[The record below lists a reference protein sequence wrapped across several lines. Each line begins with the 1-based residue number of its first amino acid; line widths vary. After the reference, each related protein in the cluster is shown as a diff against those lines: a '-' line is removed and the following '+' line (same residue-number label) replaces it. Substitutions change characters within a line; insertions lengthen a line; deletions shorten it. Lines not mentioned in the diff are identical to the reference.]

1 MARFNGSVTR
11 NASHYSCYINVEEA
25 DVSITDNTSKVTVS
39 LYIYRSQYGWI
50 TSNAQGGNIVIDGT
64 KFNFS
69 YTPNWPAGSTGTALI
84 ATASKVITHNQDG
97 SRDCAVS
104 ATWSTS
110 GTYSC
115 GTASASGTL
124 TLTKIARFAEILTAP
139 NFTDE
144 DNPTITYKNPAGT
157 SVDIL
162 QACIAEPSGNRSII
176 VPYRDISKTGTS
188 YTFNLTDDE
197 RLALRNYTT
206 TSATKE
212 IGFYVRSV
220 IGSGDS
226 RPQLTRTLTIT
237 NANPTFSD
245 FSIED
250 NNDSTYG
257 LTGDRNKFIKK
268 YSNAKV
274 TISTTN
280 KMTALKQATPDKY
293 LLVNGSKAPIS
304 VAYSSTE
311 DVSGIVNNVDVA
323 VFSVSAVDSRNL
335 QTTISK
341 TLDMLDYNDPLIQT
355 FNIHRVDGAGTK
367 AVFSMSGTYSNI
379 NFGTVTNTITSAKVR
394 YKKKTATSYSD
405 WTDITALIQLNQG
418 EFSANNV
425 TINSIDFELG
435 SKYDVQII
443 IIDKL
448 SEAVQQGN
456 IDDGTV
462 LMAALKGNGV
472 AFGGVYQKSLGGAVQ
487 VYGDWLLNEKS
498 LKGEVLYENAAGET
512 SSVSLSKSVSE
523 FAVIDIFYINFDGY
537 YNSVRVENPN
547 GKTAQL
553 LTCSPNSSANGTY
566 FRVAMANISGSTIA
580 LSNQMQSWIQ
590 NTTAQAASLSTAI
603 KIVKVIGYYDTLA
616 INYTEKKE
624 IQTDNSII
632 TVGLTADVQ
641 KTTQDYTVIPWNRVY
656 AQKGN
661 NLTLNDGAITIGEG
675 ISYVKV
681 SANIAYSNP
690 VAQVPLLQVWR
701 NGESLYTSGVTAT
714 SAWENLNDPVT
725 PALIPVSEGDIIRI
739 AVHPNN
745 SNGVYVRVR
754 SYMTVEMI

>member
-11 NASHYSCYINVEEA
+11 NASHYSCYINVEET
-25 DVSITDNTSKVTVS
+25 DVSISNNTSKVTVS
-39 LYIYRSQYGWI
+39 LYIYRNKYGWI
-50 TSNAQGGNIVIDGT
+50 TSNAQGGSIIIDGT

-69 YTPNWPAGSTGTALI
+69 YTPNWAAGSTGTALI
-84 ATASKVITHNQDG
+84 ATSSKVITHNQDG

-104 ATWSTS
+104 ATWNTS

-124 TLTKIARFAEILTAP
+124 PLTKIARFAEILTAP
-139 NFTDE
+139 NFSDE
-144 DNPTITYKNPAGT
+144 DNPTITYRNPAGT

-188 YTFNLTDDE
+188 YTFNLTDTE

-220 IGSGDS
+220 IGGVDS
-226 RPQLTRTLTIT
+226 RPQLTRTLTII
-237 NANPTFSD
+237 NANPIFSD

-250 NNDSTYG
+250 NNDSTYE

-274 TISTTN
+274 TISTAN
-280 KMTALKQATPDKY
+280 KMAALKQATPDKY
-293 LLVNGSKAPIS
+293 LLVNGNKTPVS

-311 DVSGIVNNVDVA
+311 AVSGIVNNVDVA

-367 AVFSMSGTYSNI
+367 AIFSMSGIYSTI
-379 NFGTVTNTITSAKVR
+379 NFGAVTNTITSAKVR
-394 YKKKTATSYSD
+394 YKKKTATSYSE
-405 WTDITALIQLNQG
+405 WIDITALIQLNQG

-425 TINSIDFELG
+425 TINNIDFELG
-435 SKYDVQII
+435 SEYDVQII

-487 VYGDWLLNEKS
+487 VYGDLDVNGDIKQNGESILVKNIVIGEEIATNE
-498 LKGEVLYENAAGET
+498 
-512 SSVSLSKSVSE
+512 
-523 FAVIDIFYINFDGY
+523 YINGK
-537 YNSVRVENPN
+537 RVYKKMFEC
-547 GKTAQL
+547 GAMT
-553 LTCSPNSSANGTY
+553 GTEL
-566 FRVAMANISGSTIA
+566 NISHGITGYDLIWIDQ
-580 LSNQMQSWIQ
+580 SNTWLV
-590 NTTAQAASLSTAI
+590 A
-603 KIVKVIGYYDTLA
+603 
-616 INYTEKKE
+616 
-624 IQTDNSII
+624 
-632 TVGLTADVQ
+632 
-641 KTTQDYTVIPWNRVY
+641 P
-656 AQKGN
+656 
-661 NLTLNDGAITIGEG
+661 DGAIGPLPFHNAHNANYSIEFFLSNSGNTIHFYSPNQK
-675 ISYVKV
+675 IANAYVTLK
-681 SANIAYSNP
+681 
-690 VAQVPLLQVWR
+690 
-701 NGESLYTSGVTAT
+701 YTKQS
-714 SAWENLNDPVT
+714 
-725 PALIPVSEGDIIRI
+725 
-739 AVHPNN
+739 
-745 SNGVYVRVR
+745 
-754 SYMTVEMI
+754 